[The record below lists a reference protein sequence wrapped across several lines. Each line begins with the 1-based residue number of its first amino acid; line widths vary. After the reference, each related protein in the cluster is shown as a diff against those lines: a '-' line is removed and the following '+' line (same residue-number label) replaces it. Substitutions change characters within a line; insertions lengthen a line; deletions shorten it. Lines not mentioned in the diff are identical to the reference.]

1 MTMMTR
7 RGFGA
12 LTLGT
17 AAVAALGVRP
27 AFAQQ
32 FVTILTGG
40 TSGVY
45 YPLGVALSQIYGK
58 AIPDA
63 KFTVQSTKASAENVN
78 LLQAGRGELA
88 FTQTDTL
95 AQAYRGDAEVGFDS
109 PRDKLRNV
117 AVIYPNYIQIVA
129 SAASGIKSLADLK
142 GKRVSVGAPKSGTE
156 LNARAVVKAAG
167 LSYDDFAKTEY
178 LPFAESVDL
187 MKNNQLDATL
197 QSAGLGVASLKDLSS
212 SMAITVVPVPPDVVA
227 KIGDPVY
234 VSKVIPA
241 NTYTGQTQDVQTVA
255 TGNALATHADV
266 PADLVYQ
273 MTKLLFE
280 NLETLAAAH
289 AAAKQIQ
296 LGKEATASA
305 VPLHP
310 GAARFYKEKGLV

>member
-1 MTMMTR
+1 MTIMTR

-12 LTLGT
+12 LAVGT
-17 AAVAALGVRP
+17 AATAAMGIRP
-27 AFAQQ
+27 AHAQR
-32 FVTILTGG
+32 FITILTGG

-45 YPLGVALSQIYGK
+45 YPLGVALSQIYGR
-58 AIPDA
+58 AMPDT

-95 AQAYRGDAEVGFDS
+95 AQAFKGDKEVGFEK
-109 PRDKLRNV
+109 PLEKLRNM

-129 SAASGIKSLADLK
+129 SQASGIRSLTDLK

-187 MKNNQLDATL
+187 MKNGQIDATL
-197 QSAGLGVASLKDLSS
+197 QSAGLGVASLRDLSS
-212 SMAITVVPVPPDVVA
+212 SMAITVVPVPPDVVE

-234 VSKVIPA
+234 VSKIIPA
-241 NTYTGQTQDVQTVA
+241 NTYTGQTEDVPTVA
-255 TGNALATHADV
+255 TGNALATHSGVSD
-266 PADLVYQ
+266 DIVYM
-273 MTKLLFE
+273 MTKLTFE
-280 NLETLAAAH
+280 NLEILASAH
-289 AAAKQIQ
+289 AAARQIQ
-296 LGKEATASA
+296 LSADATKSGA
-305 VPLHP
+305 PLHP
-310 GAARFYKEKGLV
+310 GAERYYKEKGII